1 MIFSY
6 MEKTNTEID
15 QKKAILRKIC
25 KDLDP
30 FSPIPEESKKIL
42 EYFGIK
48 DFSNPFLLTKDLLL
62 LLERESAEK
71 H

>member
-6 MEKTNTEID
+6 MEKFKGEIEEKR
-15 QKKAILRKIC
+15 QILRKIC

-30 FSPIPEESKKIL
+30 FLPIPEESKKIL

-48 DFSNPFLLTKDLLL
+48 DFTNPFVLTKDLLL
-62 LLERESAEK
+62 LLEKESAEK

>member
-6 MEKTNTEID
+6 MEKSIAEIEE
-15 QKKAILRKIC
+15 KRATLRKIC

-30 FSPIPEESKKIL
+30 FLPIPEESKKVL

-48 DFSNPFLLTKDLLL
+48 DFTNPFVLTKDLLL
-62 LLERESAEK
+62 LLEKESAEK